1 LLLHSKDFPVTFS
14 FAHFLADEN
23 GAITVDYTVL
33 SAAAVGMAIAA
44 TAVLTGG
51 IEAITSRIDE
61 ELRAR
66 QLNDS
71 FIAFTAAHFEP
82 ILAEN
87 VITEAEAQALW
98 EAANTLMNNEILTA
112 LQEGIAKIENGTIT
126 MEEASELFAVASVA
140 YQRNIV
146 DDAVLNYYF
155 GFDGSGGFNP
165 PAEFGG

>member
-1 LLLHSKDFPVTFS
+1 MTLS
-14 FAHFLADEN
+14 FAHFLRDEN

-71 FIAFTAAHFEP
+71 FIAFAAAHFEP
-82 ILAEN
+82 LLAAN
-87 VITEAEAQALW
+87 LINEAEAQALW
-98 EAANTLMNNEILTA
+98 DAANTMMNNEILAA
-112 LQEGIAKIENGTIT
+112 LEAGILKIENGTLT
-126 MEEASELFAVASVA
+126 EEEYGELFAVASVA

-155 GFDGSGGFNP
+155 GFDGSTP
-165 PAEFGG
+165 PTEFAG